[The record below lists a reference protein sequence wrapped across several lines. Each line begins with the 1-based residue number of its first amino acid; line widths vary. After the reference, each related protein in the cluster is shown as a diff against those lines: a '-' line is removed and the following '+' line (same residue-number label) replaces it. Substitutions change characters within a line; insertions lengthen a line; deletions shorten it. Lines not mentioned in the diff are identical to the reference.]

1 MAYYYTCPYCD
12 SNLDP
17 GETCD
22 CQQGNRMEE
31 KDRKKALEAEAF
43 YASSRY
49 NKKIKLRKSS

>member
-1 MAYYYTCPYCD
+1 MAYYYTCPYCG

-22 CQQGNRMEE
+22 CQERNHMEE
-31 KDRKKALEAEAF
+31 KERKKTVEAEGL

-49 NKKIKLRKSS
+49 DKEQFLRV